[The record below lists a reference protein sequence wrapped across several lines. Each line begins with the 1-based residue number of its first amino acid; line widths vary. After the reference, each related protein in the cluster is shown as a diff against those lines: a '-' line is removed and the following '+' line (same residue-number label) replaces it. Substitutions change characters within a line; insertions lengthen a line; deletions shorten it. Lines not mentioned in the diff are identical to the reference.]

1 MLEGKNI
8 LAVQDDSDTR
18 ELISFNLKNEGYKI
32 FEAKDGKVGIDN
44 TQKKLPDLILLD
56 LMPSRIQD
64 FEF

>member
-32 FEAKDGKVGIDN
+32 FEAKDGEVSIDN
-44 TQKKLPDLILLD
+44 AREKLPDLILLD
-56 LMPSRIQD
+56 LMPSKIQG
-64 FEF
+64 FNF